1 MVKDEIN
8 CNGQSLQGEINCNG
22 PSLHAEMNC
31 NESGCRVKLI
41 VMD

>member
-31 NESGCRVKLI
+31 NESGCMVKLI